1 MNACGPEKLIGQRFA
16 GISMTGLLLLGL
28 VAESV
33 SALPLSSR
41 GDFYLAATE
50 TTYTLGPG
58 DRLQIDIFNVPE
70 YSGEYTVLV
79 DGSISLPVL
88 GNIPVGGLTIS
99 QLTQII
105 TRAYG
110 EYIRRPVTSVRMI
123 QPRPLK
129 IAIAGEVSSP
139 GAYTIEVGQEYP
151 SVSDLIK
158 LAGGFTTVADAVKVQ
173 VRRNFQGKER
183 VFTLDFLSVV
193 RSANLS
199 QDMTLRDGDRIY
211 IPTKTNL
218 DTQEVEIL
226 IDSTP
231 GIQATQALNIAV
243 VGEVAQPGSYQ
254 LAPENVGSNG
264 RGQLPRLTQAIAVA
278 GGIKPLADINRVQVR
293 RSTRNGWKQTFE
305 LDLLELLQGGNL
317 DRDLIL
323 QDGDTIFVPTNEDF
337 AVAETLILT
346 DPIIGIQ
353 AQPINI
359 LVTGEVFRP
368 GSYQIIPSRGGNN
381 NDSDRIQPPRLTQ
394 AIETA
399 GGIKPLADIRRIEVR
414 RVASNGAE
422 KTVDVS
428 LWQLLQQGDLNQDL
442 ILQDGDRIFIARAE
456 DLDSEEAVVLAEAN
470 FSPAEINVNVVG
482 EVENPGSISVPAN
495 TPLNQ
500 ALLSAGGFD
509 LQRAKKS
516 SVELIRLNPNGTITR
531 RKIKVDLS
539 AGINEENNPTMR
551 NNDVIVV
558 KRSTLTSVSDTLS
571 TVLRP
576 IGSFFSLF
584 NFFRIFNN
592 NN

>member
-1 MNACGPEKLIGQRFA
+1 MNAWLSEQLISKRVA
-16 GISMTGLLLLGL
+16 GISMTALLLLVG

-33 SALPLSSR
+33 SAVTHSKSE
-41 GDFYLAATE
+41 DFYLAAKE

-99 QLTQII
+99 QLTQVI

-110 EYIRRPVTSVRMI
+110 EYIRRPVTSVRML
-123 QPRPLK
+123 QPRPVK

-139 GAYTIEVGQEYP
+139 GAYTIEIEQQYP
-151 SVSDLIK
+151 SVSDLIN
-158 LAGGFTTVADAVKVQ
+158 LAGGFTTVADLGKVQ
-173 VRRNFQGKER
+173 VRRNFQGNER
-183 VFTLDFLSVV
+183 VFTLDFLSLV
-193 RSANLS
+193 RLADLS
-199 QDMTLRDGDRIY
+199 EDMTLRDGDRIY

-218 DTQEVEIL
+218 DAAEVDFL
-226 IDSTP
+226 TNTTP
-231 GIQATQALNIAV
+231 GIQTSQALNIAV

-254 LAPENVGSNG
+254 LAPENGGNNG
-264 RGQLPRLTQAIAVA
+264 GGQPARLTQAIAAA

-293 RSTRNGWKQTFE
+293 RSTRNGLKQTFE

-317 DRDLIL
+317 DSDLIL
-323 QDGDTIFVPTNEDF
+323 QDGDTIFVPTSEDF
-337 AVAETLILT
+337 AVADSRILT

-359 LVTGEVFRP
+359 VVTGEVFRP
-368 GSYQIIPSRGGNN
+368 GSYQIAPNRSQGNAN
-381 NDSDRIQPPRLTQ
+381 NSNIRIQPPRLTE

-399 GGIKPLADIRRIEVR
+399 GGIKPLADIRRIQVR
-414 RVASNGAE
+414 RVASNNEE
-422 KTVDVS
+422 KTLDVS
-428 LWQLLQQGDLNQDL
+428 LWQLLQQGDINQDL
-442 ILQDGDRIFIARAE
+442 ILQDGDRIFIAQAE
-456 DLDSEEAVVLAEAN
+456 DLDSEEAVALAEAN
-470 FSPAEINVNVVG
+470 FSPANINVNVVG
-482 EVENPGSISVPAN
+482 EVENPGAVSVPAN
-495 TPLNQ
+495 TPFNQ
-500 ALLSAGGFD
+500 ALLAAGGFD
-509 LQRAKKS
+509 LQRAKKG
-516 SVELIRLNPNGTITR
+516 SVELIRLNPNGTVSR

-539 AGINEENNPTMR
+539 ASINEENNPTMR

-558 KRSTLTSVSDTLS
+558 KRSTLTSVSDTLN
-571 TVLRP
+571 TVLSP

-592 NN
+592 